1 MAAEGK
7 KKTRRFTFQ
16 FGWGGLL
23 GGSFAATL
31 VLAWIFVL
39 GILVGRGSIPNPF
52 QLPFLEKLN
61 LLPATKSMPAVTTPD
76 LPQPA
81 TPAPDKNPKG
91 KTAPEKTPEVKLDF
105 FHSLDNKRP
114 VVTGVVPR
122 ESSGGKKSTGVYT
135 VQIASFRDGEK
146 AQTFLE
152 QMAGKNIDCYISPT
166 KSKNVL
172 WYRIRTGRYNDL
184 DEARAVV
191 ADLKEKYRM
200 EALAVKIE

>member
-1 MAAEGK
+1 M
-7 KKTRRFTFQ
+7 
-16 FGWGGLL
+16 
-23 GGSFAATL
+23 GGSFVATI

-52 QLPFLEKLN
+52 ELPFLEKLN
-61 LLPATKSMPAVTTPD
+61 WLHTTKSMPAVTTPD

-81 TPAPDKNPKG
+81 PPSPNKKLKDNSPQEKN
-91 KTAPEKTPEVKLDF
+91 PEVKLDF

-122 ESSGGKKSTGVYT
+122 ESADGKKSTGIYT
-135 VQIASFRDGEK
+135 VQIASFRDGDK

-152 QMAGKNIDCYISPT
+152 QMAKKNIDCYISPT
-166 KSKNVL
+166 KSKDVL
-172 WYRIRTGRYNDL
+172 WYRIRSGRYDDL
-184 DEARAVV
+184 ETARTVV
-191 ADLKEKYRM
+191 AELKEKYGM